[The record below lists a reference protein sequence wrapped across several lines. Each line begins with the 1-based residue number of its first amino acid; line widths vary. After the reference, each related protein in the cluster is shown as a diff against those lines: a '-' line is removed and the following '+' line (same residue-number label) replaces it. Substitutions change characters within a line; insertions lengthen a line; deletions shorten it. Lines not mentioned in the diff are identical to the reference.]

1 VDVRALNDAP
11 LTFRYHALKGRPLV
25 VRDQELLDEMRFA
38 SYASWPRYPARFS
51 LLPAA
56 IPTVRPKPRSA
67 AGPRAWAPD
76 SSIDFTA
83 HSTKVTSNF
92 PGSNRFV
99 HRVIGTMSLIRLF
112 FWAGQKCLLKTE
124 RRVS

>member
-51 LLPAA
+51 LLIPA
-56 IPTVRPKPRSA
+56 R
-67 AGPRAWAPD
+67 
-76 SSIDFTA
+76 
-83 HSTKVTSNF
+83 
-92 PGSNRFV
+92 
-99 HRVIGTMSLIRLF
+99 
-112 FWAGQKCLLKTE
+112 
-124 RRVS
+124 